1 MSRVGLQPIP
11 LPSEVEATINGNQVT
26 IKGPK
31 GTLSK
36 AFHTDMK
43 IAQENS
49 TLKVERPSDEREHR
63 SLHGLTRSLLANM
76 VVGVSQGYAR
86 TLELQGVGYR
96 VQQSGKGILL
106 SVMKSHTVD
115 YQPREGITIEV
126 ESNNLIHI
134 RGSDKQGVGQA
145 AADIRKVRPPNAYTG
160 KGIRY
165 LGEQVRIKPGKSA
178 RREIV

>member
-49 TLKVERPSDEREHR
+49 MLKVERPSDEREHR

-76 VVGVSQGYAR
+76 VVGVTQGYAR

-96 VQQSGKGILL
+96 AQQSGTGILL
-106 SVMKSHTVD
+106 SVMKSHTVN

-126 ESNNLIHI
+126 DEIGGQHECVLAVSTTVI
-134 RGSDKQGVGQA
+134 GS
-145 AADIRKVRPPNAYTG
+145 RPSLPF
-160 KGIRY
+160 R
-165 LGEQVRIKPGKSA
+165 L
-178 RREIV
+178 